1 MKNWMVVAALAALLP
16 TSASSASARAA
27 AGQAQAV
34 SDVEEVFSYLA
45 VRSNRTLGASDPAC
59 NDAGFAVRNRNDS
72 DLRALTV
79 TRDGR
84 IESTAQTIGSAVS
97 CFSARSETGVTQ
109 FFARLTIAGTSA
121 VGRGECVQRYTD
133 YPEPRVG
140 VQECWLKL
148 EQLPDG
154 YVGGFMTVNAVATRI
169 ADTTAASACAGGPCG
184 RGIESDPPGYVLP
197 SITTVRLWKKRR

>member
-1 MKNWMVVAALAALLP
+1 MVIVALVALLP
-16 TSASSASARAA
+16 TSASSAPARAA
-27 AGQAQAV
+27 AGQAQPG
-34 SDVEEVFSYLA
+34 SDVEEVLSYLA
-45 VRSNRTLGASDPAC
+45 VRSNRIPGASDPAC

-72 DLRALTV
+72 DLRAMTV

-84 IESTAQTIGSAVS
+84 LESTAQTIGSAVS
-97 CFSARSETGVTQ
+97 CFSTRSEAGVIQ
-109 FFARLTIAGTSA
+109 FFARLTIGGIRA

-169 ADTTAASACAGGPCG
+169 ADATAANACSGGPCG

-197 SITTVRLWKKRR
+197 SIATVRLWRKRR

>member
-1 MKNWMVVAALAALLP
+1 MKNWMVVGALAAGVA
-16 TSASSASARAA
+16 TSTLSASARAA
-27 AGQAQAV
+27 ADQTQPG

-45 VRSNRTLGASDPAC
+45 VRSNRTPGASDPAC

-72 DLRALTV
+72 DLRALMV

-84 IESTAQTIGSAVS
+84 VESTAQTIGSAVS
-97 CFSARSETGVTQ
+97 CFSTRSEAGVIQ
-109 FFARLTIAGTSA
+109 FFARLTIRGTSA

-154 YVGGFMTVNAVATRI
+154 YVGGFVTVNAVATRI
-169 ADTTAASACAGGPCG
+169 KDATAASACADGPCG
-184 RGIESDPPGYVLP
+184 RGVESDPPGYVLP

>member
-1 MKNWMVVAALAALLP
+1 MKNWLVVVALAALLP
-16 TSASSASARAA
+16 TSAASASGRAA
-27 AGQAQAV
+27 AGEAQPG

-45 VRSNRTLGASDPAC
+45 VRSNRIPGASDPAC

-84 IESTAQTIGSAVS
+84 VESTTQTIGSAVS
-97 CFSARSETGVTQ
+97 CFSLRSEAGVIQ
-109 FFARLTIAGTSA
+109 FFARLTIGGTSA

-154 YVGGFMTVNAVATRI
+154 YVGGFMTVNAVATRM
-169 ADTTAASACAGGPCG
+169 ADATAASACAGGPCG

-197 SITTVRLWKKRR
+197 SIATVRLWKKRR